1 MKTISEMTE
10 LEILSLTDEDVSVR
24 IKLKKAEE
32 GIQLI
37 DKPQEPSYFNIE
49 EPNITVYT
57 CGLFGDDLVFQ
68 SIEELTNVVESIK
81 KAKTKTK
88 LSYDYSKLGSDFKYL
103 DTLKSKRFSDEWSTI
118 SSNQV
123 YSSELYSEI
132 STLAMQNKKLKETYE
147 KDLKSYHSALQES
160 KWIEDEINEQVSSVR
175 GKYYKMDNY
184 ARKFKN
190 DYLPLANNDENVA
203 MKFLEKAYN
212 LSDEEQKY
220 VFENYSKIN

>member
-1 MKTISEMTE
+1 MKAVSEMTE
-10 LEILSLTDEDVSVR
+10 LEILSLTDEDVHLR

-37 DKPQEPSYFNIE
+37 DKPAEPSYFDIE

-57 CGLFGDDLVFQ
+57 CGLFGDVLVFQ
-68 SIEELTNVVESIK
+68 SIEELTSVVESIK
-81 KAKTKTK
+81 NAKTKTK

-123 YSSELYSEI
+123 YSSELYSEVY
-132 STLAMQNKKLKETYE
+132 TLAMQNKKLKETYE
-147 KDLKSYHSALQES
+147 KDLKSYHSVLQES
-160 KWIEDEINEQVSSVR
+160 KWIEDEINEQVGSVR
-175 GKYYKMDNY
+175 NKYYKMDNY
-184 ARKFKN
+184 VRRFKC

-203 MKFLEKAYN
+203 MKFLNKAYN